1 MYVLEVSLKLKCMCV
16 CVFSHV
22 YPMYVHETLNNTR
35 MYVWRESVCVCVMHG
50 SDEPLCP
57 GLEQE
62 ALIES

>member
-1 MYVLEVSLKLKCMCV
+1 MCV
-16 CVFSHV
+16 LICVCACA
-22 YPMYVHETLNNTR
+22 N
-35 MYVWRESVCVCVMHG
+35 VCVRVAVHG

>member
-1 MYVLEVSLKLKCMCV
+1 VLGLSACRLKGSCIFLSNARYCVHIYVCNAV
-16 CVFSHV
+16 
-22 YPMYVHETLNNTR
+22 
-35 MYVWRESVCVCVMHG
+35 HG

>member
-1 MYVLEVSLKLKCMCV
+1 MFVRVSVCINIFMCV
-16 CVFSHV
+16 SNAV
-22 YPMYVHETLNNTR
+22 
-35 MYVWRESVCVCVMHG
+35 HG